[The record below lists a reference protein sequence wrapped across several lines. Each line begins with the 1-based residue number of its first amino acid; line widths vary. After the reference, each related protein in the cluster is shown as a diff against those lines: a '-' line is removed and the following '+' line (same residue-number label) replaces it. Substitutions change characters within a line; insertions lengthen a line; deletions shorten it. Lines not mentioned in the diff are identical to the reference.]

1 MSESLFDQLDKT
13 TFPQQVSDRIR
24 SLITE
29 QHLVAG
35 DRLPSERAMA
45 EQFGVSRSSIRE
57 GIKLLAAQGLV
68 ETRTGDGIYVTNDL
82 ENSVLQP
89 LTWAIS
95 MMEADYDVF
104 FEARMIL
111 EPALAALAAI
121 RATEKDMNRMQ
132 ATIAKLEE
140 GIGNAEQVVN
150 ADMDFHLV
158 IANSI
163 GNQIL
168 CEFIVGL
175 QRLLRPYLL
184 KKPPDMDG
192 QKLALKEH
200 KEIFEAIKN
209 RNASEARSAMR
220 KSIAKDFDT
229 QQLML
234 AVGEEI

>member
-1 MSESLFDQLDKT
+1 VSESLFDQLDKT

-24 SLITE
+24 SLIAE
-29 QHLVAG
+29 QHLVPG

-68 ETRTGDGIYVTNDL
+68 ETRTGDGIYVTDDL
-82 ENSVLQP
+82 EHSVLQP

-95 MMEADYDVF
+95 MMDADYDVF

-121 RATEKDMNRMQ
+121 RATENDMKRMQ
-132 ATIAKLEE
+132 ATIDRLEASLGDSE
-140 GIGNAEQVVN
+140 KAIV

-163 GNQIL
+163 GNEIL

-175 QRLLRPYLL
+175 QRLLRPFLIN
-184 KKPPDMDG
+184 KPLDIEA
-192 QKLALKEH
+192 QKLALIEH

-209 RNASEARSAMR
+209 HNAPVARAAMR

-234 AVGEEI
+234 AIGEES

>member
-1 MSESLFDQLDKT
+1 VSESLFDQLDKT
-13 TFPQQVSDRIR
+13 TFPQQVSDHIR
-24 SLITE
+24 RLITE
-29 QHLVAG
+29 RHLVPG

-45 EQFGVSRSSIRE
+45 EKFGVSRSSIRE

-68 ETRTGDGIYVTNDL
+68 ETRTGDGIYVADDL
-82 ENSVLQP
+82 ATSVLQP

-95 MMEADYDVF
+95 MMDADYDVF

-121 RATEKDMNRMQ
+121 RATEKDMKRME
-132 ATIAKLEE
+132 ATIDRLEASLGDSE
-140 GIGNAEQVVN
+140 KAVV

-175 QRLLRPYLL
+175 QRLLRPFLT
-184 KKPPDMDG
+184 KKPLDLDG
-192 QKLALKEH
+192 QNLALKEH

-209 RNASEARSAMR
+209 RDANTARSAMR

-234 AVGEEI
+234 AIGEES